1 MKTNVGGRDRK
12 VRIATGIALLGAA
25 ALAPVGRRWKGMMA
39 AMGAETLM
47 TAATGYCAMNQ
58 ALGVNTARRTG
69 LLRFL
74 PVR

>member
-1 MKTNVGGRDRK
+1 MKTNVGGRDRNI
-12 VRIATGIALLGAA
+12 RIATGIALLGAA
-25 ALAPVGRRWKGMMA
+25 ALAPVGRRWKGVLA
-39 AMGAETLM
+39 TLGANSLA

-74 PVR
+74 PV